1 MRWRRIARHFARRP
15 LRSVRTTVARLW
27 ANLPL
32 AIGVAAASGA
42 ALATTV
48 HAQTVQQG
56 EPVVIRVAIRAY
68 NNPWGP
74 ILWVQTVGFQD
85 YCANVLPNEWIPS
98 WSPQALQAGA
108 MAVKMF
114 GWYHTQHPVTVDGF
128 TFDVD
133 NTTNFQ
139 EYKFLSGLPATD
151 RAVAAIWPYA
161 YVGAQGQV
169 YELPYRSGLPNE
181 ANWQFAASGKMAQ
194 WGSQYLAQNGY
205 SYLRILRFY
214 YPPLQLVPASAH
226 APARAL

>member
-1 MRWRRIARHFARRP
+1 MSWRKNAPQRGTRLPQRARAK
-15 LRSVRTTVARLW
+15 VARLLS
-27 ANLPL
+27 NLPL
-32 AIGVAAASGA
+32 ALGVTAASGV

-48 HAQTVQQG
+48 QAQTIQQG
-56 EPVVIRVAIRAY
+56 EPAVIRVAIRAY

-85 YCANVLPNEWIPS
+85 YCANVLPNEWFPS

-139 EYKFLSGLPATD
+139 EYKFLSGLPSTD
-151 RAVAAIWPYA
+151 QAVAAIWPYA

-181 ANWQFAASGKMAQ
+181 ANWEFAASGKMAQ
-194 WGSQYLAQNGY
+194 WGSQYLAQSGF

-214 YPPLQLVPASAH
+214 YPPLQLVPASVR
-226 APARAL
+226 APSRPL